1 MVKLFRSITIKATK
15 SILKEHIVSKTKLAL
30 LFMIVLV
37 IAAIIF
43 WLPPDL
49 LTLEGLKSKQ
59 ADIEAYRASNP
70 VLSVLLFCGIYIV
83 AAALSI
89 PGATV
94 LTLASGAIF
103 GLFYG
108 TIWVSISSTIGATL
122 AFLLSRYFFKDVVR
136 QKFGERLEAME
147 RNLEKDGPFYLF
159 SLRLVPVIPFF
170 VINLLMGLTPIK
182 TLTYAVVSWAG
193 MLAGTMVYVNAGT
206 QLSKLESLK
215 GILSPVIL
223 GSFVLLAAFPFI
235 ARYLLGLFK
244 KQAA

>member
-1 MVKLFRSITIKATK
+1 M
-15 SILKEHIVSKTKLAL
+15 SKTKLAL
-30 LFMIVLV
+30 LLTIVSI
-37 IAAIIF
+37 IAAIVW

-59 ADIEAYRASNP
+59 ANIESYRASNP

-83 AAALSI
+83 ATALSI
-89 PGATV
+89 PGATI
-94 LTLASGAIF
+94 LTLAAGAIF
-103 GLFYG
+103 GLLYG

-122 AFLLSRYFFKDVVR
+122 AFLMSRYFFKDAVR
-136 QKFGERLEAME
+136 QKFGERLAAME
-147 RNLEKDGPFYLF
+147 KSLEKDGAFYLF

-182 TLTYAVVSWAG
+182 TLTYALVSWAG
-193 MLAGTMVYVNAGT
+193 MLAGTVVYVNAGT

-215 GILSPVIL
+215 GILSPAII

-235 ARYLLGLFK
+235 ARYLLGLFR
-244 KQAA
+244 KQAS